1 MGWLTVTPFKEDKNI
16 DLDALDRLLDSLVE
30 AKVDYIVV
38 AGTTGETPAL
48 FPEEKQ
54 LIKNRVRHRISGR
67 IPLVI
72 GVGRQQHYGGR
83 GRTEEGRF
91 RRIRGCALCSPL
103 LQQAF
108 PRRDI
113 PALQVHSRGFAASG
127 NTIQCA
133 WTHRGQHD
141 CRDHPAARPR
151 LRQHNRHKRGI
162 RKLRAD

>member
-1 MGWLTVTPFKEDKNI
+1 MASFNLKGMGWLWLPRSKSDKNI

-30 AKVDYIVV
+30 AKADYIVV
-38 AGTTGETPAL
+38 LGTTGETPAL

-72 GVGRQQHYGGR
+72 GVGGNN
-83 GRTEEGRF
+83 TMAVVDELKKGRF

-141 CRDHPAARPR
+141 CRDHPCGSPATATT
-151 LRQHNRHKRGI
+151 
-162 RKLRAD
+162 